1 MAKELS
7 LKESITL
14 ALQSKKIK
22 FNTNTKGDT
31 CLIDCKP
38 GSSHIGGSSIYIS
51 VKGNDYVKFY
61 AYPIREIDSVRR
73 KDVLEALNKKNNEYK
88 YVKGMIDKDG
98 DILFEYDTKVCG
110 TIYKSTSMIMELFD
124 LVLSIMDLSYT
135 EVKRVLTKEVVYEK
149 EPEFNFNLFNDNDD
163 E

>member
-1 MAKELS
+1 
-7 LKESITL
+7 
-14 ALQSKKIK
+14 
-22 FNTNTKGDT
+22 
-31 CLIDCKP
+31 
-38 GSSHIGGSSIYIS
+38 
-51 VKGNDYVKFY
+51 
-61 AYPIREIDSVRR
+61 
-73 KDVLEALNKKNNEYK
+73 
-88 YVKGMIDKDG
+88 MIDKDG
-98 DILFEYDTKVCG
+98 DILFGYDTKVCG